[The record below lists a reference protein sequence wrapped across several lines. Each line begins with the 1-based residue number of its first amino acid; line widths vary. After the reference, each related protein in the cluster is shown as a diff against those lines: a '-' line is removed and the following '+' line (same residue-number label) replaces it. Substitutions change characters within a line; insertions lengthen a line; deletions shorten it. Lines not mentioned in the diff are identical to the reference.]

1 MRSLILCSLIPAIF
15 LSGCGR
21 DDRPALAPVKPVTD
35 TYFGVEI
42 RDPYRYMENMDDTLF
57 LNWMKAY
64 ADYSKKVIDGIPGRS
79 SLIEL
84 YTEFDGRSSD
94 RVYGLSISENGRYF
108 YLKMTPEDEF
118 GKLYYRDA
126 YETEEVLLY
135 DPADFQGEPGITFV
149 IGTYKPD
156 IVGETVLVG
165 LAPNGSESLTGII
178 IDVESGKV
186 LDDRLQRVFGGI
198 TWLGKGKGLLYG
210 QTNSSNVHDPDR
222 MLNTKIYHHKP
233 GDPQEADAIVFS
245 SKSYP
250 SIEMRPEE
258 IPVIIYDND
267 EDDYYLL
274 LSTVDRYL
282 KLFYADPGAFS
293 RNMRF
298 DWTPLTRSE
307 DRIQD
312 FNVRGDEL
320 YLYTAKDAPG
330 FEIRKTSKTAPDI
343 DGAEMVVAAPENGMI
358 SGFSFTSEALYYKL
372 KINGVEERLF
382 RLPNGGDSAMEIE
395 LPAKAGSLGLRT
407 RGYKHDDIWVGITGW
422 TMDGMRYR
430 YEAEADRFTEEPLS
444 SMAAFPE
451 YSDLVVEE
459 LMVPSHDGVRVP
471 LSVIYHRGT
480 KLDGTAPAIMTGYG
494 AYGISHQP
502 SFNPYTLSWT
512 LQGGVVAIAHVR
524 GGGELGDSWRLS
536 GYKQSKPN
544 TWKDFIACG
553 EYLVNNQYTA
563 SKALA
568 MYGGSAGGILIGR
581 TMTERPDLF
590 AAAMPLVG
598 LMNPMRVEQSPNGPV
613 NTPEFGTVEDSS
625 ECMALIEMDAYLHIE
640 DDVDYPATLITAG
653 FNDPR
658 VIVWQP
664 AKFAA
669 RLQAANG
676 SEAPILFDVDYTSGH
691 GVGDTKSKKFEDLAD
706 IFTFGLWQTGHPD
719 FQPE

>member
-1 MRSLILCSLIPAIF
+1 MLCALVLGIV

-21 DDRPALAPVKPVTD
+21 ADRPALAPVKPVTD
-35 TYFGVEI
+35 NYFGVEI
-42 RDPYRYMENMDDTLF
+42 KDPYRYMENMDDTVF
-57 LNWMKAY
+57 LSWMKEF
-64 ADYSKKVIDGIPGRS
+64 ADYSRGVIDEIPGRS

-84 YTEFDGRSSD
+84 YSEFDGRSSD

-108 YLKMTPEDEF
+108 YLKTTPEDEF
-118 GKLYYRDA
+118 GKLYYRDS
-126 YETEEVLLY
+126 YEAEEVLLY
-135 DPADFQGEPGITFV
+135 DPADFRGDRGVAYV

-156 IVGETVLVG
+156 LMGERVLIG

-178 IDVESGKV
+178 IDVETGKV
-186 LDDRLQRVFGGI
+186 LNDRLERVFGGI
-198 TWLGKGKGLLYG
+198 TWLGEGNGLLYG

-222 MLNTKIYHHKP
+222 IIDTKIYHHRP
-233 GDPQEADAIVFS
+233 GDPQEADAVVFS
-245 SKSYP
+245 SRNYP

-258 IPVIIYDND
+258 IPVIIFDD
-267 EDDYYLL
+267 EEDDYYLL

-282 KLFYADPGAFS
+282 KLFYADPGTFT

-298 DWTPLTRSE
+298 NWKPLTRSE
-307 DRIQD
+307 DRIQE
-312 FNVRGDEL
+312 FYVKGDDL

-343 DGAEMVVAAPENGMI
+343 DGAEVVVEENEKGMI
-358 SGFSFTSEALYYKL
+358 SGFAFTGNALYYKL
-372 KINGVEERLF
+372 KLNGVEERLF
-382 RLPNGGDSAMEIE
+382 RLPYGAESAAEIG
-395 LPAKAGSLGLRT
+395 LPARAGSLGLRT
-407 RGYKHDDIWVGITGW
+407 RGHKHDDVWVGITGW

-430 YEAEADRFTEEPLS
+430 YEPEQDRFKEEPLS

-451 YSDLVVEE
+451 YADLVVEE
-459 LMVPSHDGVRVP
+459 LMVPSHDGVKVP

-480 KLDGTAPAIMTGYG
+480 DLDGSAPAIMTGYG
-494 AYGISHQP
+494 AYGISRKP
-502 SFNPYTLSWT
+502 SFNPYFLSWT
-512 LQGGVVAIAHVR
+512 LQGGIVAIAHVR

-544 TWKDFIACG
+544 TWKDFISCA
-553 EYLVNNQYTA
+553 EYLTGNQYTN

-590 AAAMPLVG
+590 AAAMPMVG
-598 LMNPMRVEQSPNGPV
+598 LMNPLRVEQSPNGPV

-676 SEAPILFDVDYTSGH
+676 SSAPILFEVDYTSGH

-706 IFTFGLWQTGHPD
+706 IYAFGLWQTGHPD